1 MYIGDGDEQEVVK
14 VKGNP
19 DGMASDLT
27 FFQLGGYDPHFSV
40 DQLGP
45 NGSVLL
51 FSSEDGKGRSFIKE
65 DEGYRAISSSVILAS
80 LASGDSLNLRAYLV
94 GEMVNTFLGYNPST
108 SLSETM
114 SGLFGGSNYPNP
126 FNRQTTIE
134 YTLTVAGR
142 VTIVVYD
149 LSGKVIKQLVNEVAI
164 PGSYSVTWDATSD
177 NGSMV
182 ENGFYFFKVRQGNQ
196 SVTEKMVLLR

>member
-1 MYIGDGDEQEVVK
+1 MYMGDGAEQEVVK
-14 VKGNP
+14 IKGNP

-27 FFQLGGYDPHFSV
+27 YFQLGGYDPHFSV
-40 DQLGP
+40 DQLES
-45 NGSVLL
+45 NGSNLL

-65 DEGYRAISSSVILAS
+65 DAGYRAISSSVILAS

-108 SLSETM
+108 SLSETI

-126 FNRQTTIE
+126 FNRQTTVE

-164 PGSYSVTWDATSD
+164 PGSYSVTWDATNENSE
-177 NGSMV
+177 MV
-182 ENGFYFFKVRQGNQ
+182 KDGFYFFRISQGGQ
-196 SVTEKMVLLR
+196 SRTEKMVLLR